1 MKIGATD
8 VIVKDVKSLF
18 VEQFVWPAIKMGLI
32 YEKRYLLG
40 TSLARPAI
48 TMALMGKFMNRETKN
63 TQPSI

>member
-8 VIVKDVKSLF
+8 VVVKDVKSVF

-40 TSLARPAI
+40 TSLARPCI
-48 TMALMGKFMNRETKN
+48 TMALMGEMLAG
-63 TQPSI
+63 